1 MKRALVVG
9 INYTGTGN
17 DLKGCIND
25 AMHMRALLSSR
36 GFDQLELL
44 LEKDATTAGIK
55 AALARLV
62 AGAVPGDVLVFHY
75 SGHGSQLPSKLE
87 ADGFEEIIC
96 PIDLNWTTK
105 VITDADLKRVFNA
118 VPKGA
123 NTTLILDCCHSG
135 DALNQDVGDSAGTAP
150 KALEQPA
157 LPADGRYLA
166 PPASIEAKL
175 EERTLV
181 DWQASR
187 DVNDS
192 ALLIAGSH
200 ANQTSA
206 DAYIDG
212 VHQGAAT
219 YALLQ
224 AVKVNPNITYKELMD
239 EMTGFMITGGYTQR
253 PELDGYPGL
262 YTEIFCQPFG
272 WADASKPAEVVTAAA
287 TAPVLTIDPV
297 PPATKL
303 VGGMDKTTL
312 LVLAITAIAVFLFLV
327 F

>member
-1 MKRALVVG
+1 MTKRGLIVG

-17 DLKGCIND
+17 DLQGCIND
-25 AMHMRALLSSR
+25 ALNMQALLSSR
-36 GFDQLELL
+36 GFDHLELL

-96 PIDLNWTTK
+96 PIDLNWTTR
-105 VITDADLKRVFNA
+105 VITDADLKQVFNG

-135 DALNQDVGDSAGTAP
+135 DALNQDVGDSIGTAS
-150 KALEQPA
+150 KAIEP
-157 LPADGRYLA
+157 PVDGRYLA

-175 EERTLV
+175 GDRALV

-224 AVKVNPNITYKELMD
+224 AVKANPNITYKQLVD
-239 EMTGFMITGGYTQR
+239 EMTGFMVTGGYTQR

-262 YTEIFCQPFG
+262 YPEIFCQPFG
-272 WADASKPAEVVTAAA
+272 WADTTATPAEVVIAAA
-287 TAPVLTIDPV
+287 APVHAAPSETPPV
-297 PPATKL
+297 TNL
-303 VGGMDKTTL
+303 IGGIDKTTL
-312 LVLAITAIAVFLFLV
+312 FVLVLTVLAVILFTV